1 MSVQNKVRRVF
12 VGASR
17 AAFNT
22 AYRLSTR
29 ATTRGDEVV
38 LLSRQADE
46 PSYDF
51 KEVARAFEERGWRVH
66 MHLKKVSM
74 RHFPGYAAHV
84 AKEIV
89 LLSRCKVAVLD
100 RYDPVVSL
108 IDFQC
113 EAVQAPA
120 NGGLQDASA
129 TVRLTNTTTDAINPA
144 AVQANAADNAVNPTV
159 NQSSS
164 TGNAPV
170 PTVAHT
176 EYPVEPMV
184 LQLWHAFGAYKKFGY
199 QSVGTREGHSREVT
213 DVFDIHR
220 NYSWV
225 ACSGERC
232 REAFAEAL
240 SYPLERVVVLDRPAR
255 DEIHTLGD
263 QASKTGGTAGS
274 SNRRCRVLMA
284 PTLRKSK
291 ASVHPFRDLHEHRER
306 FEAGID
312 ADVVWSFHPL
322 EDGLPAPG
330 NVSSAL
336 VDADIL
342 VTDYSSIAYEGYL
355 LGKSIVFYI
364 PDIDSYRVSPGLN
377 ADPLELCPELCALTE
392 RELAEMVG
400 RFASNPDT
408 YPTDALEVFAGYAFD
423 DPSQE
428 PAAERIVDF
437 CIEKCPPPMVS
448 ILVPVFNAELYLREC
463 LDSLVDQTLRDIE
476 ILCIDDGSTDSSPA
490 ILAEYASRDSR
501 IRIITKPN
509 SGYGDSMNKG
519 IHAARGRYIGIC
531 EPDDFCDTRMFERLA
546 KAAERHGCDIAKA
559 NYCEHSDDSRRDN
572 LMEILHGLPYRVPF
586 SPRDVPQVLLVEPT
600 IWAAV
605 YRREFL
611 LENGIE
617 LSPTPGAS
625 FQDASFGHQ
634 CWTSAASAIL
644 LPEGFYHYRV
654 DNAAS
659 SSKSGAKVFAICGEY
674 ERTFAFLHK
683 RPPADLQLFGPWL
696 NVVRQG
702 NYLWNYNR
710 ISAEHHEPFAQR
722 WIADIVA
729 ADDEGLLDVNLMT
742 PGYRALL
749 NDLLDGADVFAVRH
763 LGDIPVPPIK

>member
-100 RYDPVVSL
+100 RYDPVVNL

-274 SNRRCRVLMA
+274 SNRRSR
-284 PTLRKSK
+284 RRK
-291 ASVHPFRDLHEHRER
+291 ASAMRTRTGD
-306 FEAGID
+306 GI
-312 ADVVWSFHPL
+312 S
-322 EDGLPAPG
+322 
-330 NVSSAL
+330 
-336 VDADIL
+336 
-342 VTDYSSIAYEGYL
+342 L
-355 LGKSIVFYI
+355 L
-364 PDIDSYRVSPGLN
+364 R
-377 ADPLELCPELCALTE
+377 
-392 RELAEMVG
+392 
-400 RFASNPDT
+400 
-408 YPTDALEVFAGYAFD
+408 
-423 DPSQE
+423 
-428 PAAERIVDF
+428 
-437 CIEKCPPPMVS
+437 
-448 ILVPVFNAELYLREC
+448 
-463 LDSLVDQTLRDIE
+463 
-476 ILCIDDGSTDSSPA
+476 
-490 ILAEYASRDSR
+490 
-501 IRIITKPN
+501 
-509 SGYGDSMNKG
+509 GYGS
-519 IHAARGRYIGIC
+519 
-531 EPDDFCDTRMFERLA
+531 
-546 KAAERHGCDIAKA
+546 HG
-559 NYCEHSDDSRRDN
+559 
-572 LMEILHGLPYRVPF
+572 
-586 SPRDVPQVLLVEPT
+586 
-600 IWAAV
+600 WA
-605 YRREFL
+605 
-611 LENGIE
+611 
-617 LSPTPGAS
+617 TPI
-625 FQDASFGHQ
+625 
-634 CWTSAASAIL
+634 TS
-644 LPEGFYHYRV
+644 
-654 DNAAS
+654 
-659 SSKSGAKVFAICGEY
+659 
-674 ERTFAFLHK
+674 
-683 RPPADLQLFGPWL
+683 
-696 NVVRQG
+696 
-702 NYLWNYNR
+702 
-710 ISAEHHEPFAQR
+710 
-722 WIADIVA
+722 
-729 ADDEGLLDVNLMT
+729 
-742 PGYRALL
+742 
-749 NDLLDGADVFAVRH
+749 
-763 LGDIPVPPIK
+763 